1 MGVIRD
7 RENSKYTTPLQ
18 TRKITKALE
27 GRRCPS
33 KEEII
38 RRWKNV
44 HRNNQAAIRNRDLS
58 VYG

>member
-33 KEEII
+33 RKEII

-44 HRNNQAAIRNRDLS
+44 HSDFRAGLF
-58 VYG
+58 